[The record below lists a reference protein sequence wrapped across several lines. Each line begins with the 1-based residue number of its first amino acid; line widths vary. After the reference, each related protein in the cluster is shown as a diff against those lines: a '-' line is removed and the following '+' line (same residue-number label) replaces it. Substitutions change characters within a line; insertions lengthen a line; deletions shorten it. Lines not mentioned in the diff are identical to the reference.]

1 LFADY
6 DEKTVDAVV
15 FASEQF
21 FGTYYII
28 AKVYSVGFK
37 DGAKKK
43 LLDQAT
49 PAEPKPTTYIRN
61 NW

>member
-6 DEKTVDAVV
+6 DEKAVDAVV

-43 LLDQAT
+43 ITRSGYASR
-49 PAEPKPTTYIRN
+49 AKANYIYQK
-61 NW
+61 